1 MNNIRDSDKG
11 ATKEKSSNKAPQP
24 AKQERQKSLDYKLT
38 KLIVINGRDFFTGG
52 RSAYRS
58 GHAGNPFSQIHTN
71 VRNII
76 SIFAAYS

>member
-38 KLIVINGRDFFTGG
+38 KLIIAQNCNKWKGFF
-52 RSAYRS
+52 YRW
-58 GHAGNPFSQIHTN
+58 PF
-71 VRNII
+71 RL
-76 SIFAAYS
+76 